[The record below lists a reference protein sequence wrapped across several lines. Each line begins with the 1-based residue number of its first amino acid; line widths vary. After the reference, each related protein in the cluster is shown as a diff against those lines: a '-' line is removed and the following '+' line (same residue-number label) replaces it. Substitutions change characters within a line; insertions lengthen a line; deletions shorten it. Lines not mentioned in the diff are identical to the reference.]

1 MTQDFGFWHGVVGQS
16 STSLKSCLNITVGC
30 QLSRIEFKVKGWGK
44 INGWGQGQR
53 SNSKVQV
60 KLPARRCQYEGLSL
74 PSAAKGNYPQFW
86 QLMCYCCNQ
95 GAYANNVVDAV
106 DRLLILGTS
115 TNRYLF
121 FLYNRMSFPEVLN
134 LNGLI
139 GDDKIQRSLSNE
151 VEEGTDS
158 PGGGDSTRKPT
169 GGTGPEENN
178 YP

>member
-1 MTQDFGFWHGVVGQS
+1 
-16 STSLKSCLNITVGC
+16 
-30 QLSRIEFKVKGWGK
+30 
-44 INGWGQGQR
+44 
-53 SNSKVQV
+53 
-60 KLPARRCQYEGLSL
+60 
-74 PSAAKGNYPQFW
+74 
-86 QLMCYCCNQ
+86 MCGCNQ

-139 GDDKIQRSLSNE
+139 GDDKIQRSLSYE

-158 PGGGDSTRKPT
+158 
-169 GGTGPEENN
+169 
-178 YP
+178 